1 MLGAIGRYLNRVR
14 QRFKS
19 YLEGRRNTVYE
30 ISHDENQ
37 MNVSWLTMENEKD
50 SSSLAWNKV
59 VSVKAF
65 KRDLFAVDQI
75 CLEFELKDGGALEI
89 HEGMQGWQS
98 LVSKL
103 PDYLPGCKRLE
114 EWFQEVAFPAFEL
127 NLTTI
132 FERGE

>member
-1 MLGAIGRYLNRVR
+1 MLGALGRYLNRVR
-14 QRFKS
+14 QRSKS
-19 YLEGRRNTVYE
+19 YLEGGRNTVYE

-89 HEGMQGWQS
+89 HEEMQGWKS

-103 PDYLPGCKRLE
+103 PDYLPGCKSIE
-114 EWFQEVAFPAFEL
+114 EWFQAVAFPAFEL